1 MILRLLNV
9 FNAQGMVGIATALAL
24 LTLLLVQKVETRHW
38 RKQSGQYEQLYRDEQ
53 TASVQTV
60 ANYRAAA
67 DAARA
72 TDRAAND
79 RVRAEQ
85 LAINERTSDD
95 FETRLAATRLRAHRL
110 QPGDREAAT
119 DPCNGGTTSVPA
131 LPAAAC
137 GPRQAANQGGFSPGD
152 ALIASEQA
160 IQLDELIRWVER
172 QHDVDVNAPVSE
184 RQTAR

>member
-9 FNAQGMVGIATALAL
+9 QGVVGIAAALAL

-53 TASVQTV
+53 AAGAQTV

-72 TDRAAND
+72 ADRAAND

-95 FETRLAATRLRAHRL
+95 FETRLAATRLRAQRL
-110 QPGDREAAT
+110 QSGEAAT
-119 DPCNGGTTSVPA
+119 DPCNSGTAPVPG

-137 GPRQAANQGGFSPGD
+137 GPPQAASQGGFSPGD
-152 ALIASEQA
+152 ALIATEQA

-172 QHDVDVNAPVSE
+172 QHDINVNAPVPE
-184 RQTAR
+184 RQTTR

>member
-9 FNAQGMVGIATALAL
+9 QGMVGIAAALAL
-24 LTLLLVQKVETRHW
+24 LTLLLVQKVETHHW
-38 RKQSGQYEQLYRDEQ
+38 RKQSGQYEQLYRGEQ
-53 TASVQTV
+53 AAGAQTV

-72 TDRAAND
+72 ADRAAND

-95 FETRLAATRLRAHRL
+95 FETRLAATRLRAQRL
-110 QPGDREAAT
+110 LPGNTRTAT
-119 DPCNGGTTSVPA
+119 DLRDCGTASVPG
-131 LPAAAC
+131 LPTAAC
-137 GPRQAANQGGFSPGD
+137 GPPQAASQGGFSPGD
-152 ALIASEQA
+152 ALVATEQA

-172 QHDVDVNAPVSE
+172 QHDIDVNAPVPE
-184 RQTAR
+184 RQTTR

>member
-9 FNAQGMVGIATALAL
+9 LNVQGVVGIAAALAL
-24 LTLLLVQKVETRHW
+24 LAMLLIQKVDTRHW
-38 RKQSGQYEQLYRDEQ
+38 RKQSEQYEQLYRGEQ
-53 TASVQTV
+53 VAGAQTV

-72 TDRAAND
+72 TDRATND

-95 FETRLAATRLRAHRL
+95 FETRLAATRLRAQRL
-110 QPGDREAAT
+110 QSGDGKAST
-119 DPCNGGTTSVPA
+119 DPCNRGTASVPG

-137 GPRQAANQGGFSPGD
+137 GPPQAASQGGFSPSD
-152 ALIASEQA
+152 ALIATEQA
-160 IQLDELIRWVER
+160 IQLDELIRWVEQ
-172 QHDVDVNAPVSE
+172 QHNVDVDAPVPE
-184 RQTAR
+184 RRTTR